1 MPLTDGSGKF
11 QQGQMVINGKTF
23 TLTQHT
29 STSRNANEID
39 STMPTIT
46 DTYSIGDDCQPV
58 LTSEPNILPPYWRVF
73 AAKTCFKANKVR
85 FTFIRDQGDAMNLTT
100 GSVIKDASYA
110 YVNSKVTAGNYRT
123 LQYSLAGWP

>member
-29 STSRNANEID
+29 STSRNANDID

-46 DTYSIGDDCQPV
+46 DSYSIGDDCQPV
-58 LTSEPNILPPYWRVF
+58 LTSEPNISPPYWRVF
-73 AAKTCFKANKVR
+73 AAKTCFKANEVR

-110 YVNSKVTAGNYRT
+110 YVSSQVTAGNYRT